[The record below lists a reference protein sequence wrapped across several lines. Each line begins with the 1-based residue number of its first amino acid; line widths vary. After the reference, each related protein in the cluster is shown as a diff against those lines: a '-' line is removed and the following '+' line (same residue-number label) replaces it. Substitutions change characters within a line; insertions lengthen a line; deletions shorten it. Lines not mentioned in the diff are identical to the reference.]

1 MRISDFLSESVI
13 TISIPG
19 KEKTALI
26 EQLLDLAFRT
36 GKISNR
42 DAALKALLDREKL
55 MSTGLENGIAVP
67 HAKTGAVKDISMA
80 LGICREGIDFQSAD
94 GKPSQLFFLL
104 LAPEN
109 AAGPNVQVLAQ
120 IARLTNLESFRRELI
135 EARSPAAA
143 LEIIRKAEY

>member
-1 MRISDFLSESVI
+1 MMISKFLDESLI
-13 TISIPG
+13 TVSVEQ
-19 KEKTALI
+19 KEKPVI
-26 EQLLDLAFRT
+26 IGELLDLAFRS
-36 GKISNR
+36 GKISDR

-67 HAKTGAVKDISMA
+67 HAKTAAVKDIVMA
-80 LGICREGIDFQSAD
+80 FGISPGGIDFHSAD

-120 IARLTNLESFRRELI
+120 IARLTNLESFRKELI
-135 EARSPAAA
+135 GARSPAAA

>member
-1 MRISDFLSESVI
+1 MMISKFLDESLI
-13 TISIPG
+13 TVSVEQ
-19 KEKTALI
+19 KEKPVI
-26 EQLLDLAFRT
+26 IGELLDLAFRS
-36 GKISNR
+36 GKISDR

-55 MSTGLENGIAVP
+55 MSTGMENGIAVP
-67 HAKTGAVKDISMA
+67 HAKTAAVKDIVMA
-80 LGICREGIDFQSAD
+80 FGISPGGIDFHSAD

-120 IARLTNLESFRRELI
+120 IARLTNLESFRKELI
-135 EARSPAAA
+135 GARSPAAA